1 MKAVLINQYGTTS
14 KTTGNRVEMSVYEI
28 IEATKEE
35 LEAYVDFQNAEG
47 NYRENEATGNAL
59 FFNAGDLGNN
69 ITIVF
74 GKKKDANGDLIDGYR
89 GLAGEDWRLK
99 KSIVREEMSA
109 PATRVIASRPK
120 AKVTGDPKF

>member
-59 FFNAGDLGNN
+59 FQSLQ
-69 ITIVF
+69 
-74 GKKKDANGDLIDGYR
+74 Y
-89 GLAGEDWRLK
+89 
-99 KSIVREEMSA
+99 
-109 PATRVIASRPK
+109 
-120 AKVTGDPKF
+120 